1 MYCRLSAR
9 QLVDTIGRELSDLD
23 EQNPLYIQQVFK
35 HESIYNKLEMAGTF
49 TQDPEV
55 MKK

>member
-9 QLVDTIGRELSDLD
+9 QLMVTTSRELSDLD

>member
-1 MYCRLSAR
+1 M
-9 QLVDTIGRELSDLD
+9 VTIGRELSDLD

-35 HESIYNKLEMAGTF
+35 HESIYNKLEMPDTF

>member
-9 QLVDTIGRELSDLD
+9 QLMVTIGRELSDLD

>member
-9 QLVDTIGRELSDLD
+9 QLMVTIGRELSDLD

-35 HESIYNKLEMAGTF
+35 LESIYNKLEMAGTF

>member
-9 QLVDTIGRELSDLD
+9 QLMVTIGRELSDLD

-35 HESIYNKLEMAGTF
+35 HESIYNKLEMTGIF
-49 TQDPEV
+49 IQDPEV

>member
-9 QLVDTIGRELSDLD
+9 QLMVTIGRELSDLD

-35 HESIYNKLEMAGTF
+35 HESIYNKLEMAGIF
-49 TQDPEV
+49 IQDPEV

>member
-9 QLVDTIGRELSDLD
+9 KLMVIIGRELSDLD

-35 HESIYNKLEMAGTF
+35 LESIYNKLEMAGTF